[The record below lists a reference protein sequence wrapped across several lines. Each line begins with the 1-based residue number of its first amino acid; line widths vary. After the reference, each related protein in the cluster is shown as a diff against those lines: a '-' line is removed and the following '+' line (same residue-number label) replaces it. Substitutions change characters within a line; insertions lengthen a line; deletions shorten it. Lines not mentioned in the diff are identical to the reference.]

1 MILDD
6 DETGEIRLITETAE
20 LVKACEILAKGDFL
34 AVDTEFHRETTYW
47 PQVCLIQVASADYDV
62 MVDPIAKDIDLS
74 PLMKLLADK
83 SRVKVFHA
91 ARQDLEIFTRMI
103 GETPSPIFDSQ
114 IAAMAAGLGD
124 SISYENLVSRL
135 LKAQV
140 DKSSQ
145 FTDWARRPLSDK
157 QLRYARGDVVY
168 LRKIYKILKEKL
180 EKQKRTDWIEDEHAY
195 LLDPEIYAF
204 EPESAWKRLKVRKY
218 RSDYLAVLANVAAWR
233 ERTAQ
238 ELDKPR
244 GRILKDDA
252 IQEIAQQKP
261 RTAEALERMRAVP
274 SGFGRSKHG
283 QGLIHAINQALDDPE
298 KYAPPVER
306 PENAGPPPGAV
317 SDLLKVLLK
326 QVSDDAGVATRLIAN
341 AADLEQLARE
351 DNPDIPALKGWRR
364 EVFGEKALR
373 LKSGKV
379 ALAASPK
386 GVKIVDV

>member
-1 MILDD
+1 LND
-6 DETGEIRLITETAE
+6 DETGEIRLITQSEA
-20 LVKACEILAKGDFL
+20 LVQACETLAKGDFL

-62 MVDPIAKDIDLS
+62 LVDPMASGIDLD
-74 PLMKLLADK
+74 PLMKLLADR
-83 SRVKVFHA
+83 SRTKVFHA

-103 GETPSPIFDSQ
+103 GKTPAPIFDTQ
-114 IAAMAAGLGD
+114 IAAMACGLGD
-124 SISYENLVSRL
+124 SISYENLVSRV
-135 LKAQV
+135 LKGTV

-145 FTDWARRPLSDK
+145 FTDWARRPLSEK

-168 LRKIYKILKEKL
+168 LRKIYKILNDKL
-180 EKQKRTDWIEDEHAY
+180 EKQNRTDWVADEHAA

-204 EPESAWKRLKVRKY
+204 EPESAWKRLKIRKY
-218 RSDYLAVLANVAAWR
+218 RNDYLAVLANVSAWR

-261 RTAEALERMRAVP
+261 RSAEALERMRAVP
-274 SGFGRSKHG
+274 SGFSRSKHG
-283 QGLIHAINQALDDPE
+283 LGLVNAINQALDDPD
-298 KYAPPVER
+298 KYAPAVER
-306 PENAGPPPGAV
+306 PEASGPPPGAV

-341 AADLEQLARE
+341 ASDIERLARE
-351 DNPDIPALKGWRR
+351 EAPDIAALRGWRR
-364 EVFGEKALR
+364 EVFGEKALL
-373 LKSGKV
+373 LKTGKV
-379 ALAASPK
+379 ALAASPR
-386 GVKIVDV
+386 GVKIVEV

>member
-1 MILDD
+1 MND
-6 DETGEIRLITETAE
+6 DETGEIRLITDTDA
-20 LVKACEILAKGDFL
+20 LVEACERLADGDFL

-62 MVDPIAKDIDLS
+62 MVDPIAKIDLA
-74 PLMKLLADK
+74 PLMKLIADK

-91 ARQDLEIFTRMI
+91 ARQDLEIFTRII
-103 GETPSPIFDSQ
+103 GAPPAPIFDTQ
-114 IAAMAAGLGD
+114 IAAMACGLGD
-124 SISYENLVSRL
+124 SISYENLVSRV
-135 LKAQV
+135 LKGTV

-145 FTDWARRPLSDK
+145 FTDWARRPLSEK

-168 LRKIYKILKEKL
+168 LRRIYKILRDKL
-180 EKQKRTDWIEDEHAY
+180 EKQKRTDWIEDEHAG

-204 EPESAWKRLKVRKY
+204 DPENAWKRLKVRKY
-218 RSDYLAVLANVAAWR
+218 KADYLAVLANVSAWR
-233 ERTAQ
+233 ERAAQ

-274 SGFGRSKHG
+274 NGFSRSKHG
-283 QGLIHAINQALDDPE
+283 QGLIHAINQALDEPE
-298 KYAPPVER
+298 KYAPDVER
-306 PENAGPPPGAV
+306 PENSGPPPGAV
-317 SDLLKVLLK
+317 SELLKVLLK

-341 AADLEQLARE
+341 ASDLERLARDE
-351 DNPDIPALKGWRR
+351 EPDIPALKGWRR
-364 EVFGEKALR
+364 ELFGEKALR

-386 GVKIVDV
+386 GVKVVEL